1 MQTAAKWKGH
11 QKKAKSHL
19 RKQLERLEK
28 EPLDGE
34 NLQAEVDRTKAINKA
49 TKKII
54 SVCNLLARAK
64 YQSNNLLIG
73 SKILP
78 EILEE

>member
-19 RKQLERLEK
+19 KKQLKRLEK

-34 NLQAEVDRTKAINKA
+34 NLQEEVDRTNAINK
-49 TKKII
+49 TTQKII
-54 SVCNLLARAK
+54 AVCNLLARAK
-64 YQSNNLLIG
+64 YQSNNVLIG

-78 EILEE
+78 EIIEE